1 MKKSELPAAVVALQY
16 CRWLSS
22 WLASRWLYSEAIASN
37 LLAIRASCGV
47 VQQVV
52 QQAAEGTADPRQRRA
67 YLSNVCVAPAARRLG
82 VARSLL
88 QHAEQVARREG
99 VEWLYV
105 HVVADNRPALT
116 LYCDAMGYQVEQSE
130 SEGTAHTLQRPR
142 RLLLAKQ
149 LA

>member
-1 MKKSELPAAVVALQY
+1 MCQPNFT
-16 CRWLSS
+16 LSP
-22 WLASRWLYSEAIASN
+22 LRVQASRQPPCAPS
-37 LLAIRASCGV
+37 RP
-47 VQQVV
+47 Q
-52 QQAAEGTADPRQRRA
+52 ADPRQRRA